1 MVAPATNQLA
11 AQFGIHS
18 SVIIAFTTS
27 IFVLAYGESTF
38 VRRSEPYLTWND

>member
-1 MVAPATNQLA
+1 MVAPATNQVA

-27 IFVLAYGESTF
+27 IFVLAYGESNLLLTIF
-38 VRRSEPYLTWND
+38 WVYLI